1 MAFGDDFTL
10 ISGRMVALMEL
21 GVKATYLGFYSHASW
36 ATFSEA
42 GGVQSLSAKVDNQ
55 QIGTGVIES
64 PGPLLGFW
72 DDLG

>member
-1 MAFGDDFTL
+1 M
-10 ISGRMVALMEL
+10 
-21 GVKATYLGFYSHASW
+21 KATYLGFLSHASW

-72 DDLG
+72 DVLG